1 MKPYYDKDG
10 ITIYNGDCLDVTKFF
25 NNETF
30 FGIITDPP
38 YEIGFMG
45 KNWDSSGIANN
56 IDLWRNCLNI
66 LKPGGHLL
74 AFSGTKNYHRMASA
88 IENAGFEI
96 KDMLE
101 WIYSTGFPKNLDIG
115 KSVDK
120 LQGNKREFITNS
132 HRTTA
137 SSSNTSHKYGFGEKT
152 NGNFTITR
160 GFSDWEGFGTALK
173 PAHEPICLAKK
184 QISEKTISKNILVN
198 GTGGLNIDGC
208 RIPGREKNQ
217 NKGAKKTS
225 NTFGKINSEKEFNKY
240 SIDLG
245 RFPANIICTDEALDN
260 KQNSNS
266 KFFNIDV
273 WAEKNGLLQFPK
285 ANKKDK
291 GNKNFHTTVKP
302 IHLMAWLI
310 KLITQKNDLIL
321 DPFMGSG
328 TTLVAAKKLKR
339 RAVGIELSEQYC
351 QIAVNRLENTL
362 DQGTL
367 F

>member
-10 ITIYNGDCLDVTKFF
+10 ITIYNGDCLEVTKFF
-25 NNETF
+25 NNDTF

-45 KNWDSSGIANN
+45 ENWDSSGIANN

-120 LQGNKREFITNS
+120 LQGNKREFITN
-132 HRTTA
+132 
-137 SSSNTSHKYGFGEKT
+137 
-152 NGNFTITR
+152 
-160 GFSDWEGFGTALK
+160 WEGFGTALK

-184 QISEKTISKNILVN
+184 QISEKTITKNILVN

-217 NKGAKKTS
+217 NKGAKKNS
-225 NTFGKINSEKEFNKY
+225 NIFGKINSEKKINKY
-240 SIDLG
+240 PIDLG

-291 GNKNFHTTVKP
+291 GNKNFHITVKP